1 MSSLKKQNK
10 ILIDHSHC
18 VGFANGLFR
27 QNIIMFKSQKLKDW
41 LKLFERRGVIL
52 SWVSF
57 VWSRRVFRGIGLAI
71 VTLFSIGLFSHF
83 PSFSQDPVTVRF
95 LVQAGEA
102 TQLQSFA
109 EDFNEKNPNITLEI
123 VKGPNNTNLV
133 EDLYT
138 SAFLLGDS
146 PYDIVYMDIVWVQ
159 KFAAAGWLADL
170 SEWVD
175 NDLLTPY
182 LEGVKEGGRYQ
193 GQLYRMPLRADGGM
207 LYYRKDLLKQVGAEP
222 PETFEELMEISKQI
236 QDKNLAE
243 WGFIWQGKQYEGL
256 SALFTE
262 VLKGFGGFWVD
273 PETNEVGLDRPEAI
287 AAVEF
292 LRQTIEEGISPK
304 DVTTYSEEETRLLFQ
319 SGNTAFLRNWPY
331 VVPLANQSEIANQFG
346 IKPMVHLPSLKGA
359 ACLGG
364 WGFGISRSSNHK
376 EEAWKVIEYFNNV
389 DVQREYFLKT
399 GFVPARRS
407 LFLDPALVSKYPHY
421 PELLE
426 VINNSVL
433 RPPIAQY
440 AQTSDILQRYLSAAL
455 TGSQT
460 PEAAMQAAASETRAL
475 LGRQQ
480 RVISLEQ

>member
-1 MSSLKKQNK
+1 
-10 ILIDHSHC
+10 
-18 VGFANGLFR
+18 
-27 QNIIMFKSQKLKDW
+27 MFKSQKFKDR
-41 LKLFERRGVIL
+41 LNIFQRRRFIF

-57 VWSRRVFRGIGLAI
+57 VWSRRVFSVVGLAI
-71 VTLFSIGLFSHF
+71 ATLFTIGLLGNF
-83 PSFSQDPVTVRF
+83 PTFSQESVTVRF

-102 TQLQSFA
+102 TQLESFA

-159 KFAAAGWLADL
+159 KFAAAGWLTDL

-207 LYYRKDLLKQVGAEP
+207 LYYRKDLLKKVGAKP

-236 QDKNLAE
+236 QDKDLAR

-256 SALFTE
+256 SAIFTE

-376 EEAWKVIEYFNNV
+376 EEAWKVIEYFNTV

>member
-1 MSSLKKQNK
+1 M
-10 ILIDHSHC
+10 
-18 VGFANGLFR
+18 FR
-27 QNIIMFKSQKLKDW
+27 
-41 LKLFERRGVIL
+41 V
-52 SWVSF
+52 V
-57 VWSRRVFRGIGLAI
+57 GLAI
-71 VTLFSIGLFSHF
+71 ATFFSIGLFSHF
-83 PSFSQDPVTVRF
+83 PSFSQDSVTVRF

-102 TQLQSFA
+102 TQLESFA
-109 EDFNEKNPNITLEI
+109 EDFNQKHPNITLEI
-123 VKGPNNTNLV
+123 VRGPNNTNLV

-159 KFAAAGWLADL
+159 KFAAAGWLTDL

-175 NDLLTPY
+175 DDLLTPY
-182 LEGVKEGGRYQ
+182 LEGVKEGGRYR
-193 GQLYRMPLRADGGM
+193 GELYRMPLRADGGM
-207 LYYRKDLLKQVGAEP
+207 LYYRTDLLKQVGAEP

-236 QDKNLAE
+236 QDKNLAQ
-243 WGFIWQGKQYEGL
+243 WGFVWQGKQYEGL

-262 VLKGFGGFWVD
+262 ILKGFGGFWVD

-287 AAVEF
+287 AAAEF
-292 LRQTIEEGISPK
+292 LRQTIAEGISPK

-331 VVPLANQSEIANQFG
+331 VVPLANESKIADQFG
-346 IKPMVHLPSLKGA
+346 IKPMVHLPSFKGG

-364 WGFGISRSSNHK
+364 WGFGIYSRSPHK
-376 EEAWKVIEYFNNV
+376 EEAWKVIEYFNDV

-399 GFVPARRS
+399 GFVPARRA
-407 LFLDPALVSKYPHY
+407 LFLDPALVAKYPHY
-421 PELLE
+421 PQLLD

-475 LGRQQ
+475 LGRQR
-480 RVISLEQ
+480 RVRSWERSF